1 MPFRGLAR
9 ADIVMK
15 SRAHHD
21 SKYRAGVPVIDLTS
35 SVPLSRCREP
45 AGR

>member
-1 MPFRGLAR
+1 M

-21 SKYRAGVPVIDLTS
+21 SKYRAGVPVMADSS
-35 SVPLSRCREP
+35 SVPFDAAAMP
-45 AGR
+45 